1 VNGLKGIV
9 NNIEMGLIYIMGDT
23 IARANIVRDRFPHL
37 SDVEVVWVVDNFD
50 MIATYSVFE
59 YDMGGRIHRV
69 MTNPRRVSLPKP
81 IFKDDADTVNIIYSL
96 EHPPAVI
103 AGVTTYANSVVTMA
117 SVKDPDLKAR
127 LRAEK
132 ISELLNRKE

>member
-1 VNGLKGIV
+1 
-9 NNIEMGLIYIMGDT
+9 MGLIYIMGDT
-23 IARANIVRDRFPHL
+23 TARANIVRDRFPHL
-37 SDVEVVWVVDNFD
+37 DIDEVNWVVDNFD

-103 AGVTTYANSVVTMA
+103 AGVTTYASRSVVTMA

-132 ISELLNRKE
+132 IREILNIK

>member
-1 VNGLKGIV
+1 MKT
-9 NNIEMGLIYIMGDT
+9 GLIHIMGDST
-23 IARANIVRDRFPHL
+23 ARANIVRDRFPHL
-37 SDVEVVWVVDNFD
+37 DIDEVNWVVDNFD

-103 AGVTTYANSVVTMA
+103 AGVTTYASRSVVTMS
-117 SVKDPDLKAR
+117 SVKDPELKAR

-132 ISELLNRKE
+132 IREILNIK

>member
-1 VNGLKGIV
+1 
-9 NNIEMGLIYIMGDT
+9 MGLIHIMGDST
-23 IARANIVRDRFPHL
+23 ARAKIVRDRFPHL
-37 SDVEVVWVVDNFD
+37 DIDEVNWVVDNFD

-59 YDMGGRIHRV
+59 YDMGGRSHRV

-103 AGVTTYANSVVTMA
+103 AGVTTYASRSVVTMA
-117 SVKDPDLKAR
+117 SVKDPELKAR
-127 LRAEK
+127 RRAEK
-132 ISELLNRKE
+132 ISELLNRKD